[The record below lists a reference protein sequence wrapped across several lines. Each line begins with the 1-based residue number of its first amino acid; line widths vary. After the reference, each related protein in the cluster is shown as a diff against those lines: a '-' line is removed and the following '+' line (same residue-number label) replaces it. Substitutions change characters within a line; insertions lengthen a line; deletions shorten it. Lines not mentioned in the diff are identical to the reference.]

1 MICKKCRG
9 KSIVRG
15 IKHVIC
21 LSCSKQIMV
30 NYAFT
35 NICEDCS
42 NELQKC
48 QCCGEVFKRRII

>member
-1 MICKKCRG
+1 MICKDCRN

-15 IKHVIC
+15 IKHVTC
-21 LSCSKQIMV
+21 LNCGKQIMV
-30 NYAFT
+30 NFAFA

-48 QCCGEVFKRRII
+48 QCCGEGIKKEE